1 MSEEIRKITMKD
13 TKIQAWSLDRLTPA
27 ENNHKKHSEES
38 TQRLAKS
45 LASVGQIQPVIVD
58 KNGEIIA
65 GHGRWMAAQ
74 HLGWEKIKVIQVPVS
89 RAVAIEA
96 RIADNLMSN
105 QEIDNNKLSAEIE
118 ELRLIVDSDDMD
130 LGSMIMDDDLGKL
143 LSMSVS
149 DDYNLDQASLT
160 NDILGASKSMTE
172 ETDDLLTEIEATELP
187 LRKVFGFSSVTP
199 SQARILKDFM
209 AEVMA
214 EGGEE
219 DPSKALVKWVE
230 GVMA

>member
-1 MSEEIRKITMKD
+1 MSEEVRKITMED

-27 ENNHKKHSEES
+27 ENNHKKHSEET

-58 KNGEIIA
+58 KDGEIIA
-65 GHGRWMAAQ
+65 GHGRWMAAK

-105 QEIDNNKLSAEIE
+105 QNMDNDKLSIEIGNLKVLVGEDFDIDN
-118 ELRLIVDSDDMD
+118 
-130 LGSMIMDDDLGKL
+130 MILDDDLGKL
-143 LSMSVS
+143 IDMSTS
-149 DDYNLDQASLT
+149 PDNLMDETSLT
-160 NDILGASKSMTE
+160 DDILGSSKKMSEETE
-172 ETDDLLTEIEATELP
+172 ELLIEIEAGDLP
-187 LRKVFGFSSVTP
+187 LRKVFGFSTVTP
-199 SQARILKDFM
+199 VQARILKDFM

-214 EGGEE
+214 EGSEE